1 MAGKKS
7 ARANKKVAEIKDNI
21 IIHDNTTGELK
32 EYRHNVLY
40 MRDQAPNRNFGML
53 FFDTIN
59 FKKHFDTT
67 QFLFWLLSVSAK
79 NKVQEK
85 AEDIAK
91 HFDTTRPRIDRMKR
105 KLKEQGFIK
114 YIPNVIFINP
124 DFYWRGSAAAREEA
138 ALKYLNF

>member
-1 MAGKKS
+1 MTVKKS
-7 ARANKKVAEIKDNI
+7 ARPNKKVAEIKDNI

-40 MRDQAPNRNFGML
+40 MRDHAPNRNFGML
-53 FFDTIN
+53 FFDTLS
-59 FKKHFDTT
+59 FKVQFNST
-67 QFLFWLLSVSAK
+67 QFLFWLMSISAK
-79 NKVQEK
+79 NKVTKK

-91 HFDTTRPRIDRMKR
+91 TFNTSRQRIDRMKR

-124 DFYWRGSAAAREEA
+124 DFYWRGSASMRENAAQE
-138 ALKYLNF
+138 YLNF

>member
-7 ARANKKVAEIKDNI
+7 ARPNKKVAEIKDNI
-21 IIHDNTTGELK
+21 IIHDNMTGELK

>member
-1 MAGKKS
+1 MAVKKS
-7 ARANKKVAEIKDNI
+7 ARPNKKVAEIKDNI

-32 EYRHNVLY
+32 ESRHNVLY

-53 FFDTIN
+53 FFDTID

-79 NKVQEK
+79 NKVMMK
-85 AEDIAK
+85 AEKIAK
-91 HFDTTRPRIDRMKR
+91 KFDTTRPRIDRMKR
-105 KLKEQGFIK
+105 RLKEQGFIK

-124 DFYWRGSAAAREEA
+124 DFYWRGSASMRENAAEE
-138 ALKYLNF
+138 YLNF

>member
-1 MAGKKS
+1 MTVKKS
-7 ARANKKVAEIKDNI
+7 ARPNKKVAEIKDNI

-40 MRDQAPNRNFGML
+40 MRDHAPNRNFGML
-53 FFDTIN
+53 FFDTLS
-59 FKKHFDTT
+59 FKVQFNST
-67 QFLFWLLSVSAK
+67 QFLFWLMSISAK
-79 NKVQEK
+79 NKVTKK

-91 HFDTTRPRIDRMKR
+91 TFNTSRQRIDRMKR

-124 DFYWRGSAAAREEA
+124 DFYWRGSASMRESAAEE
-138 ALKYLNF
+138 YLNF

>member
-1 MAGKKS
+1 MTVKKS
-7 ARANKKVAEIKDNI
+7 ARPNKKVAEIKDNI

-40 MRDQAPNRNFGML
+40 MRDHAPNRDFGML
-53 FFDTIN
+53 FFDTLS
-59 FKKHFDTT
+59 FKVQFNST
-67 QFLFWLLSVSAK
+67 QFLFWLMSISAK
-79 NKVQEK
+79 NKVTKK

-91 HFDTTRPRIDRMKR
+91 TFNTSRQRIDRMKR

-124 DFYWRGSAAAREEA
+124 DFYWRGSASMRESAAEE
-138 ALKYLNF
+138 YLNF